1 MSVMNLG
8 TAVSPYILGE
18 VADNFSVSTAMWAC
32 IVISFLAAAVN
43 MPLLF
48 VAVLKPRRP
57 KPPKW
62 ARGLQWEDPEFVDR
76 ALSGEWVPSKQL
88 DLLNLERMRKGQP
101 FLVIPIR
108 SYEEDKQKGLSELKA
123 QSKAD
128 FIALRDHMAE
138 IIEDQLSTP
147 EEREI
152 LLGQLNHSQCTPEQE
167 AELKDGLG
175 KWFVDYVDDNGYCKQ
190 QARVSSK
197 VQETNLH
204 GILIFFVIF

>member
-1 MSVMNLG
+1 MTTTQYHLSYNHSFFQGYVQGLNMSVMNLG

-48 VAVLKPRRP
+48 VSVLKPRRP

-76 ALSGEWVPSKQL
+76 ALSGDWVPSKQL

-128 FIALRDHMAE
+128 LLRFVTTWRK
-138 IIEDQLSTP
+138 S
-147 EEREI
+147 
-152 LLGQLNHSQCTPEQE
+152 
-167 AELKDGLG
+167 LKI
-175 KWFVDYVDDNGYCKQ
+175 
-190 QARVSSK
+190 S
-197 VQETNLH
+197 
-204 GILIFFVIF
+204 